1 MSCFGFWA
9 SEVSRREAQ
18 ETQATV
24 GVRLQAGACGLGV
37 LWARG
42 PAHTR
47 TVPPDAGPQRL
58 PLPSEQSGSSKL
70 PLQALDLGSGQISLG
85 VPEILVLYI

>member
-1 MSCFGFWA
+1 MW
-9 SEVSRREAQ
+9 RWH
-18 ETQATV
+18 
-24 GVRLQAGACGLGV
+24 LGV
-37 LWARG
+37 LWAQG

-47 TVPPDAGPQRL
+47 NVPPDAGPQRL

-85 VPEILVLYI
+85 VPEILALYI